1 MQIVHNG
8 THWKYRRVEILK
20 PHAVVAVIVGFC
32 MTLALFLLQRA
43 MVFIATTGFK

>member
-1 MQIVHNG
+1 MQIVHNW
-8 THWKYRRVEILK
+8 HKLIFK